1 MADRGR
7 QQEERQGDR
16 GQKEE
21 PVKGPKEE
29 RNMTLLRNWKAERP
43 EGGEH
48 KICIFFFQIAVAGGK
63 ELATNKG

>member
-1 MADRGR
+1 MAGRGR

-16 GQKEE
+16 AEEE
-21 PVKGPKEE
+21 PVKGPKEG
-29 RNMTLLRNWKAERP
+29 RDMTLLRNWKAERL

-63 ELATNKG
+63 ELGTNKG